1 MDKST
6 LWGINQ
12 GGKKLISDMEKA
24 IPAKVVEQ
32 IEACGWLPI
41 TVEMSDSQTVQ
52 TNNSNRE
59 TNSKLSN
66 IVSGLTKQDVLVQ
79 FGKAGK
85 NNGVI
90 VHGPGC
96 VQGRPKQ
103 FAVWLNPS
111 LNVQG
116 IVKGIAIAAARVV
129 HGTYKVPTESPDTIG
144 KVQYTYPNG
153 VGGTGK
159 VSFDGTWVVSRG
171 ITKIEATD
179 TDGVVTLLTV
189 DAESLQEAQMY
200 AEVINERDAEKAE
213 KAETKNTELMARV
226 EQMNKDRIKRE
237 AQDVKNAEKMA
248 EMKAK
253 IAAYELS
260 NAA

>member
-1 MDKST
+1 MGKST
-6 LWGINQ
+6 LWVI
-12 GGKKLISDMEKA
+12 GKGNKKAIADMEAAMKTGM
-24 IPAKVVEQ
+24 IKQ
-32 IEACGWLPI
+32 IESCGWLPI
-41 TVEMSDSQTVQ
+41 SDKMTDSQAVETK
-52 TNNSNRE
+52 NSNKE
-59 TNSKLSN
+59 TSLKLSN

-85 NNGVI
+85 NNGVV
-90 VHGPGC
+90 VHGPGS
-96 VQGRPKQ
+96 VQGSPYQ

-111 LNVQG
+111 LDAQG
-116 IVKGIAIAAARVV
+116 VVKGIAIASARVM
-129 HGTYKVPTESPDTIG
+129 HGAYKVPAKSPDKIG

-189 DAESLQEAQMY
+189 DAESLQLAQSFETAINKR
-200 AEVINERDAEKAE
+200 AEDKASDDA
-213 KAETKNTELMARV
+213 TKNAELMARV
-226 EQMNKDRIKRE
+226 EKMNAARIEQEKRD
-237 AQDVKNAEKMA
+237 AKNAEKMA

>member
-6 LWGINQ
+6 LWVI
-12 GGKKLISDMEKA
+12 GKGNKKAIADMEAA

-32 IEACGWLPI
+32 IESCGWLPI

-90 VHGPGC
+90 VYGPGC

-111 LNVQG
+111 LDVQG
-116 IVKGIAIAAARVV
+116 IVKGIAIAAARVM
-129 HGTYKVPTESPDTIG
+129 HGAYKEPTESPDTIG

-153 VGGTGK
+153 SGGTGK

-179 TDGVVTLLTV
+179 KDGVVTLLTV
-189 DAESLQEAQMY
+189 NAESLQLAQSFETAINKR
-200 AEVINERDAEKAE
+200 AEDKASDDAAKNAVLVARIAKYDAARIEQEKRDA
-213 KAETKNTELMARV
+213 
-226 EQMNKDRIKRE
+226 
-237 AQDVKNAEKMA
+237 KNAEKMA